1 MSTPRPAPLKLVAV
15 NGSPG
20 TPSRTLA
27 LTQALIDALSARLP
41 LQVQLLSLT
50 DVARDLG
57 QALCRAEV
65 PPATERLLRQ
75 VEAAD
80 LLIAATPVYRA
91 GLPGHFKHLFDL
103 IDANALIDVPVLL
116 AATGGSPRHALVLE
130 HQLRPLFG
138 FLQALTLPVGV
149 YGSNEDFVDYRVHD
163 AALQQRIALAA
174 DRAAAVLSRLQPRA
188 AGAPA
193 LPVLTTLAAA

>member
-1 MSTPRPAPLKLVAV
+1 MSTPLKLVAV

-20 TPSRTLA
+20 SPSRTLA
-27 LTQALIDALSARLP
+27 LTQALIDALSERLP

-50 DVARDLG
+50 DLARDLG

-65 PPATERLLRQ
+65 SPASERALRQ

-80 LLIAATPVYRA
+80 VLIAATPVYRA

-149 YGSNEDFVDYRVHD
+149 YGSNDDFQDYRVHTP
-163 AALQQRIALAA
+163 ALQQRITLAA
-174 DRAAAVLSRLQPRA
+174 DRAASVLARLPPRTHPLSA
-188 AGAPA
+188 LPA
-193 LPVLTTLAAA
+193 LPTLAAA